1 MFRHTEVVISIP
13 IETEHIRLSQLLK
26 LANVVMDG
34 AEAKFRIA
42 NREVRVN
49 GEVEV
54 RRGRKLR
61 SGDLVEIGTETY
73 RVAAVNSVE

>member
-1 MFRHTEVVISIP
+1 MISIP
-13 IETEHIRLSQLLK
+13 IETDYIRLSQLLK

-42 NREVRVN
+42 NKEVRVN
-49 GEVEV
+49 GAVEA

-61 SGDLVEIGTETY
+61 NGDLVEFSGEIYTIATVKSTG
-73 RVAAVNSVE
+73 

>member
-1 MFRHTEVVISIP
+1 VISIP
-13 IETEHIRLSQLLK
+13 IETDYIRLSQLLK

-42 NREVRVN
+42 NKEVRVN
-49 GEVEV
+49 GAVEV

-61 SGDLVEIGTETY
+61 NGDLVEFSGEIYTIATVKSTG
-73 RVAAVNSVE
+73 

>member
-1 MFRHTEVVISIP
+1 MISIP
-13 IETEHIRLSQLLK
+13 IETDYIRLSQLLK

-42 NREVRVN
+42 NKEVRVN
-49 GEVEV
+49 GAVEV

-61 SGDLVEIGTETY
+61 NGDLVEFGGETY
-73 RVAAVNSVE
+73 MIAAVKSTG